1 MLFRGEVGG
10 KVFLSVEIGIYALH
24 VIHIVKK
31 KCHVTSTGREL
42 SYNCIQTILFANFH
56 CWRRHLNVL

>member
-1 MLFRGEVGG
+1 MGRF
-10 KVFLSVEIGIYALH
+10 FLRVEIGIYALH
-24 VIHIVKK
+24 VIRIVKK

>member
-42 SYNCIQTILFANFH
+42 SYNCI
-56 CWRRHLNVL
+56 

>member
-10 KVFLSVEIGIYALH
+10 KVFFKSRNRIYALH

-42 SYNCIQTILFANFH
+42 SYNCN
-56 CWRRHLNVL
+56 